1 MRRTITALSLV
12 SALVLALVST
22 MAAAPALAQDAGGL
36 SMGTPVAPDGGQIG
50 TPYAKEEHGAWTVRC
65 VRTETGRDPCQL
77 YQLLKDANGDGVAE
91 IVVFPLLPPQGD
103 AVAGGNV
110 MTPLETLLTQQLTLS
125 IDGGEARRYP
135 FMYCNQAGCM
145 VRMGFAVADL
155 DKLRGGTTANV
166 AIVPMVAPDQRVEL
180 AISLDGFTAGYAA
193 VSEIMDA
200 LVQQSASGN

>member
-1 MRRTITALSLV
+1 MRRIITALT
-12 SALVLALVST
+12 LVST
-22 MAAAPALAQDAGGL
+22 LATAPALAQDAGGL

-77 YQLLKDANGDGVAE
+77 YQLLTDANGNGVAE

-103 AVAGGNV
+103 AVAGANV

-155 DKLRGGTTANV
+155 DRLRNGTTANV
-166 AIVPMVAPDQRVEL
+166 SIVPVTAPDQRVEL
-180 AISLDGFTAGYAA
+180 AISLEGFTAGYAA
-193 VSEIMDA
+193 VAEIMDA